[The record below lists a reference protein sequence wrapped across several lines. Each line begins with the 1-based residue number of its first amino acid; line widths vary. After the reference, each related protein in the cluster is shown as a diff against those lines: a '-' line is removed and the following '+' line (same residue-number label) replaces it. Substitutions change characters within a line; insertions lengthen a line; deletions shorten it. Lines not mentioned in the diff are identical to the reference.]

1 MCMNGYYNRPL
12 TLTDFLY
19 LSVFFIGMCKVNQIN
34 SVLLLFPYV
43 AISFSILLDW
53 NSAITIANGGIK
65 LLISDIVTSL
75 NYLFLYMTFERI
87 RLNNANTMIR
97 FFVHYSLVFG
107 IYFVWNILVIVAGK
121 TTRKTKI
128 FFGIYCFLAIICFF
142 IGISF
147 SIYIVIAKENVQV
160 ELCKYGIIVIAL
172 LHIIILLT
180 WLIFTYFINTKE
192 NKE

>member
-1 MCMNGYYNRPL
+1 MNGYYNRPL

-34 SVLLLFPYV
+34 SALLFLPYI

-75 NYLFLYMTFERI
+75 NYLFLYMTFEHI
-87 RLNNANTMIR
+87 RLNSANTMIR
-97 FFVHYSLVFG
+97 FFAHYSLVFA

-121 TTRKTKI
+121 TTKKTKI
-128 FFGIYCFLAIICFF
+128 FFGIYCFLAIVCFF
-142 IGISF
+142 ICIAS
-147 SIYIVIAKENVQV
+147 SIYIVISKENVRV
-160 ELCKYGIIVIAL
+160 ESCKYGIIIIAL
-172 LHIIILLT
+172 FHIFILFT

-192 NKE
+192 SRE

>member
-1 MCMNGYYNRPL
+1 
-12 TLTDFLY
+12 
-19 LSVFFIGMCKVNQIN
+19 MCKVNQIN

-65 LLISDIVTSL
+65 LLISDIVMSL
-75 NYLFLYMTFERI
+75 NYLFLYMTFEHI
-87 RLNNANTMIR
+87 RLNNTNTMIR
-97 FFVHYSLVFG
+97 FFVHYSLIFG

-121 TTRKTKI
+121 TTKKTKI
-128 FFGIYCFLAIICFF
+128 FFLGVYCLLAMICFF

-147 SIYIVIAKENVQV
+147 SIYIVIVKENVQV
-160 ELCKYGIIVIAL
+160 ELCKYGIIVIVL
-172 LHIIILLT
+172 FYIIILLT